1 MEALDAARGFGEKKA
16 GPGGSPGGE
25 VHVSRLIQ
33 LLVGA
38 ALAFGV
44 TLLLAS
50 EFGGE
55 VVKLTTTD
63 EVGAQY
69 TTSLWIVDDGRTLWL
84 RAGSPNATWFRRLPS
99 RPDVEL
105 ERAGRL
111 TKYRAVA
118 VKEAT
123 PGINSLMAEKYGWAD
138 WLIALVVNHDDSV
151 AVRLDPGR

>member
-1 MEALDAARGFGEKKA
+1 M
-16 GPGGSPGGE
+16 
-25 VHVSRLIQ
+25 SRLIQ
-33 LLVGA
+33 LLVAA

-44 TLLLAS
+44 ALLLAGQL
-50 EFGGE
+50 GGE

-84 RAGSPNATWFRRLPS
+84 RAGNPNSAWFNRLPT

-111 TKYRAVA
+111 TKYRAIPA
-118 VKEAT
+118 KDAT
-123 PGINSLMAEKYGWAD
+123 PGINSLMAQKYGWAD
-138 WLIALVVNHDDSV
+138 WLIALVVNHDNSV